1 MAKRFTDTNKYKKPF
16 MRSIPGAYKLLWDF
30 LYHDCDHAG
39 IWIVD
44 FQIAQMY
51 IGLDMPI
58 TKDEAIKLFNSDEQ
72 RIIELEGGKKWFIPS
87 FIPFQ
92 YNQLSTQNRAH
103 LKVIQILK
111 SFGLLNDDLTIKNQN
126 KGVTSPLQGAKEQ
139 EQEEEQEMEEVG
151 VQGENRI
158 IILPKYASE
167 KPIVIYNLR
176 DHFTITGQLEAIERA
191 GWIKFDEFMKD
202 NPAATFNDPKHLY
215 NAFKRFNTQEQKPNG
230 TPKRNTNSA
239 EVLDENIKYSDKF

>member
-1 MAKRFTDTNKYKKPF
+1 MAKDPAFLFYPGDYLKDTQCLSESAQTAYDRIMCEHMRNICISQERLNFFTKRLN
-16 MRSIPGAYKLLWDF
+16 
-30 LYHDCDHAG
+30 
-39 IWIVD
+39 
-44 FQIAQMY
+44 
-51 IGLDMPI
+51 
-58 TKDEAIKLFNSDEQ
+58 DEQ
-72 RIIELEGGKKWFIPS
+72 RSEVMHVLQKVAGGFQIEWVADS
-87 FIPFQ
+87 
-92 YNQLSTQNRAH
+92 
-103 LKVIQILK
+103 ILK
-111 SFGLLNDDLTIKNQN
+111 RRNYSDSRRKNREGKGKSNTKDMLTYVPHMENANGIDIANI
-126 KGVTSPLQGAKEQ
+126 T
-139 EQEEEQEMEEVG
+139 EEGKG